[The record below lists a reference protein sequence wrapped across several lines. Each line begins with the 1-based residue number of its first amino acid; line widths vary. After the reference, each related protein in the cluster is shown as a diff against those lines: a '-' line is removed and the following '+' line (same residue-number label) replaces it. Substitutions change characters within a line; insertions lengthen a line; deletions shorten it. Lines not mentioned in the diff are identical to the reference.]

1 MYGQQN
7 FRIGSF
13 YKIQAILLRTNQAKS
28 MENSLYCENG
38 SPSARREI
46 SYFYGKKKSLT
57 SKTRPVLRRVNSLI
71 ARKRRFFEALKSTLG
86 SPK

>member
-1 MYGQQN
+1 MHGQQN

-13 YKIQAILLRTNQAKS
+13 YKIQATLIRTNPANS
-28 MENSLYCENG
+28 MENSLYCEND

-46 SYFYGKKKSLT
+46 SYSYGTKMLT
-57 SKTRPVLRRVNSLI
+57 SKTRPVLSRVNSLK
-71 ARKRRFFEALKSTLG
+71 ARKLRFFEVLKSALG